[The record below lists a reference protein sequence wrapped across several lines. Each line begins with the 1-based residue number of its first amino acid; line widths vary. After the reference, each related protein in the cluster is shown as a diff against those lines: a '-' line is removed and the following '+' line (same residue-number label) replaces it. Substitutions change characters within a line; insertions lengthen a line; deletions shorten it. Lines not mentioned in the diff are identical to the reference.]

1 MKTKELNYIDPTIFS
16 HHTVSVNDT
25 TIHYVKGGS
34 GSPILLWHGF
44 LETWYCWRKIMP
56 SLAKKYTV
64 IAPDMRG
71 YGDSEKPDSGY
82 DAHTLA
88 DDFRGLIQKEGI
100 SEELIIIAHDM
111 GAPPALLYAAGYPD
125 EIKAL
130 VYMDNPVLTTKNMR
144 LLNSFDPSIQNRGG
158 LWWWGFAFSTDM
170 PERLII
176 GNERK
181 FLTWFYEFS
190 PDGGTSIEE
199 EAIQEYLRS
208 FCGTEGIRGSF
219 GIYRD
224 VFKSMEQTDIYEENK
239 VKTPILALGGGL
251 GDMVKKML
259 QGVAEDVYG
268 GVVPNCGHFI
278 PDERPQ
284 YVIDELEKFLI
295 SVEKE

>member
-111 GAPPALLYAAGYPD
+111 GAPPALLYAAEHPN

-144 LLNSFDPSIQNRGG
+144 LLNSFDPSIQKRGG
-158 LWWWGFAFSTDM
+158 LWWWGFAFATDM
-170 PERLII
+170 PERLLI

>member
-1 MKTKELNYIDPTIFS
+1 
-16 HHTVSVNDT
+16 VNDT

-44 LETWYCWRKIMP
+44 LETWYCCRKIMP

-64 IAPDMRG
+64 IATDMRG

-111 GAPPALLYAAGYPD
+111 GAPPALLYAAEHPN

-144 LLNSFDPSIQNRGG
+144 LLNSFDPSIQKRGG
-158 LWWWGFAFSTDM
+158 LWWWGFAFATDM
-170 PERLII
+170 PERLLI

-190 PDGGTSIEE
+190 PDGGASVEE
-199 EAIQEYLRS
+199 AAIQEYLRS

-268 GVVPNCGHFI
+268 DVVPNCGHFI